1 MAGLALRVGG
11 FGGVG
16 STDDPTYGTQQSYS
30 TVTAQAF
37 GPGATI
43 APESTGQALHPTKP
57 VGAAMYV
64 GVAAVVLL
72 VCIRRTLPQ

>member
-16 STDDPTYGTQQSYS
+16 STSTPQWGTTQSYD

-37 GPGATI
+37 GPGATVSGPSNASAL
-43 APESTGQALHPTKP
+43 APNNGFGVALW
-57 VGAAMYV
+57 V
-64 GVAAVVLL
+64 GVASVCALVL
-72 VCIRRTLPQ
+72 IRHSLPG

>member
-16 STDDPTYGTQQSYS
+16 STSTPQWGTTQSYD

-37 GPGATI
+37 GPGATVSGSNSSR
-43 APESTGQALHPTKP
+43 AGTPT
-57 VGAAMYV
+57 AAN
-64 GVAAVVLL
+64 
-72 VCIRRTLPQ
+72 